1 MERKLERLENEK
13 IIEPVKFSEWA
24 APIVP
29 VLKPDSEARICGDYK
44 LTVTKVSPL
53 EQYPIPKMEDMI
65 ASLAGG
71 EKYSKLDMSHAY
83 QQIVLDEES
92 RKYVRVNTHKGL
104 FTYTRLPFG
113 VSSSPAIFQ
122 RTMEGVLQG
131 IVKVAVYLDNIL
143 LTGKDDEDYIHTLGL
158 VLQRLEDAGLCLK
171 RSKCQFMEKEVTF
184 LGYRVDAMGLHPLPA
199 KVRGV
204 QEA

>member
-1 MERKLERLENEK
+1 M
-13 IIEPVKFSEWA
+13 
-24 APIVP
+24 
-29 VLKPDSEARICGDYK
+29 
-44 LTVTKVSPL
+44 
-53 EQYPIPKMEDMI
+53 
-65 ASLAGG
+65 
-71 EKYSKLDMSHAY
+71 
-83 QQIVLDEES
+83 
-92 RKYVRVNTHKGL
+92 
-104 FTYTRLPFG
+104 
-113 VSSSPAIFQ
+113 
-122 RTMEGVLQG
+122 
-131 IVKVAVYLDNIL
+131 AVYLDDIL